1 MSFPY
6 PQDRARENREKGTQP
21 YQDAKHAMAEKE
33 AQVQAEAEALG
44 EARRD
49 QTDEERAARLAAE
62 AEARLREVN
71 RDAAAAGGDADRA

>member
-21 YQDAKHAMAEKE
+21 YQDAKQAMAEKE

-62 AEARLREVN
+62 ARLREVN